1 MIVVNNMI
9 AQLENCLIE
18 SLNSALQQAFE
29 EAGVDVK
36 ISELPEI
43 EIEIPRE
50 KEHGDYASNVAM
62 VMARYFQESPRQ
74 VAGRLVDNFSCE
86 SVKEVKIAGPGFINF
101 FLDDSWLYDSLRLIR
116 ERGEDY
122 GKIDSGA
129 GKSIQVE
136 FVSANPTGPLHA
148 GHSRGAVAGDILAS
162 ILDNAGYDVDRE
174 YYINDAGNQINVLGR
189 SLSIRY
195 RQQCGEKVDLPEEAY
210 SGEYLVDYA
219 SDLYEEYGRELL
231 ERPEEEREEFF
242 CDYAYKRT
250 LKRIKT
256 DLKNFGIEF
265 DRWFSERQLHSG
277 KIEEAIEQIRE
288 EGFIYEKDNALW
300 LQSTAFGDD
309 KDRVVIKSDGDY
321 TYLAADIAYHLD
333 KLERGYDGL
342 INIWGAD
349 HHGYVSRVK
358 AAVEALGY
366 DGDILEIILIQ
377 MVTLL
382 REGEKVSMSKR
393 EGNFVTMKDILEEVG
408 RDAARYFY
416 IMRSTDSHLDFD
428 LELAKEQS
436 KKNPVY
442 YIQYAHARIQSIV
455 EKAEE
460 IETGG
465 EVDLFRLQTEE
476 EVELMKL
483 LARFPE
489 EIKISAEKRQ
499 PHYIAGYA
507 HDLAG
512 AFHQFYNTCRVIT
525 DDMELTRAR
534 YYLVLASRQVLRNV
548 LEVLGVSAP
557 DQM

>member
-1 MIVVNNMI
+1 MMIVVNNMI
-9 AQLENCLIE
+9 AQVEERLLAAITT
-18 SLNSALQQAFE
+18 SLRQSLKE
-29 EAGVDVK
+29 VEADVDYAQ
-36 ISELPEI
+36 LPEI
-43 EIEIPRE
+43 EIEVPRE

-62 VMARYFQESPRQ
+62 VMARYFQESPRD
-74 VAGRLVDNFSCE
+74 VAGRLADNFNCE
-86 SVKEVKIAGPGFINF
+86 LVKEVEIAGPGFINF
-101 FLDDSWLYDSLRLIR
+101 FLDNSWLHECLQLIID
-116 ERGEDY
+116 RGKDY
-122 GKIDSGA
+122 GRIDVGQ
-129 GKSIQVE
+129 GESIQIE

-148 GHSRGAVAGDILAS
+148 GHSRGAVVGDILAS
-162 ILDNAGYDVDRE
+162 ILDNAGYDVERE
-174 YYINDAGNQINVLGR
+174 YYINNVGNQINVLGS
-189 SLSIRY
+189 SLQIRY
-195 RQQCGEKVDLPEEAY
+195 RQQCGEEVDLPEEAY
-210 SGEYLVDYA
+210 SGAYLIDYA
-219 SDLYEEYGRELL
+219 ADLHAEYGDKLL
-231 ERPEEEREEFF
+231 ERSEEEQKEFF
-242 CDYAYKRT
+242 CDYAYKRI
-250 LKRIKT
+250 LRRIKT

-265 DRWFSERQLHSG
+265 DSWFSERQLHSG
-277 KIEEAIEQIRE
+277 KISAAIDQIRD
-288 EGFIYEKDNALW
+288 EGYIYEKDEALW
-300 LQSTAFGDD
+300 LESTAFGDD

-366 DGDILEIILIQ
+366 DEEVLEIILVQ

-382 REGEKVSMSKR
+382 RKGKKVSMSKR

-455 EKAEE
+455 DNADDINIEKKVE
-460 IETGG
+460 
-465 EVDLFRLQTEE
+465 LSLLQTEE

-489 EIKISAEKRQ
+489 EIKISAENRQ

-525 DDMELTRAR
+525 EDKNLTRAR
-534 YYLVLASRQVLRNV
+534 YFLVLASRQVLRNV

-557 DQM
+557 